1 LLLKATIKQH
11 KALDVRMAI
20 GIGTIDYTSN
30 KVTESNGVLSL
41 IQGMFE
47 GLKKLWEYK
56 RLGLDLTRLYNYFT
70 ISGFICRQ
78 MDDHICRNNK
88 KALENPDSNQKNWHL
103 L

>member
-1 LLLKATIKQH
+1 
-11 KALDVRMAI
+11 MAI

-30 KVTESNGVLSL
+30 KVTESNGSVLSFREC
-41 IQGMFE
+41 FE
-47 GLKKLWEYK
+47 GLKNKLWEYK

-88 KALENPDSNQKNWHL
+88 SIRKPDSNQKIIGI
-103 L
+103 